1 MKRLKYFICLG
12 LFVFLCTGCVK
23 FNANMEIKKDKSM
36 DYSIIYAVDTS
47 LMGDEKLL
55 TDSEKKDLEKK
66 GFKVEDYSEDKMK
79 GFKLSINVKNIDKIS
94 TTKDTKYDLSG
105 ILNDKKDDTKY
116 VFKVKKGLFK
126 NHYIADFKFDSSDSS
141 LSSNKD
147 VSYREEDSEATEVT
161 ESDDSSEDTSD
172 DLFGDFDY
180 SSMGNM
186 DLSFNVKLPYS
197 ATKNNATEAKDDNKE
212 LKWNLSSS
220 GTDSIQFEF
229 ELYNM
234 INIIIICALGGV
246 LVIGAIIAVIVVV
259 TGKGKK
265 TNVAAPT
272 PNDTIPPVSA

>member
-1 MKRLKYFICLG
+1 MKKLKYFICLG

-47 LMGDEKLL
+47 LMGDDKLI

-66 GFKVEDYSEDKMK
+66 GFKVEDYSEDSMK

-94 TTKDTKYDLSG
+94 TTKDTNYDLSG
-105 ILNDKKDDTKY
+105 ILKDKKDDTKY

-147 VSYREEDSEATEVT
+147 VSYREEDEE
-161 ESDDSSEDTSD
+161 DDSDTNVSDDTSD

-180 SSMGNM
+180 GSMGNM

-197 ATKNNATEAKDDNKE
+197 ATKNNATSTKDDNKE
-212 LKWNLSSS
+212 LKWNLSST

-229 ELYNM
+229 ELYNV
-234 INIIIICALGGV
+234 INIVIICALGGL
-246 LVIGAIIAVIVVV
+246 LVIGAIVVVIVVV

-272 PNDTIPPVSA
+272 PNDTISPVSA